1 MSQAKWLGVCL
12 VALGSMGL
20 LEPEP
25 AWAQYQAPP
34 SPAAV
39 IGQMPA
45 VAVQPMYYPAV
56 PMVGAAYVS
65 GYAYLPRR
73 AYRAPNR
80 FLRPSAAFQI
90 DVGGTPGIAPS
101 WSTWRSGLDR
111 YPLLGGVDI
120 APAPA
125 PAMAPGLP
133 NGYVPSLQPTPDPLT
148 SQPSLEAQPSAPV
161 LRPPVLN
168 APAAE
173 PVPPEPIPV
182 PPATSVP
189 TDS

>member
-1 MSQAKWLGVCL
+1 MSHAKWCGVGL
-12 VALGSMGL
+12 IALGSMGL
-20 LEPEP
+20 LEPES
-25 AWAQYQAPP
+25 ASAQYQAPP
-34 SPAAV
+34 STAAV
-39 IGQMPA
+39 LGQMPA

-56 PMVGAAYVS
+56 PIIGAAYVP

-73 AYRAPNR
+73 AYRVPNR

-101 WSTWRSGLDR
+101 WSTWRAGLDR
-111 YPLLGGVDI
+111 YPLLGGVDA
-120 APAPA
+120 APAPV
-125 PAMAPGLP
+125 PAMAPEFS
-133 NGYVPSLQPTPDPLT
+133 NGYAPPLQPAPDPVT

-173 PVPPEPIPV
+173 PVPPEPVPV